1 MPDLEKAFDSL
12 ISCDKT
18 NDVAK
23 AFDGVVY
30 DSVVE
35 EGQPIKPGIEHDLD
49 INNIH
54 IVQKNRYIISVLKI
68 L

>member
-54 IVQKNRYIISVLKI
+54 IV
-68 L
+68 